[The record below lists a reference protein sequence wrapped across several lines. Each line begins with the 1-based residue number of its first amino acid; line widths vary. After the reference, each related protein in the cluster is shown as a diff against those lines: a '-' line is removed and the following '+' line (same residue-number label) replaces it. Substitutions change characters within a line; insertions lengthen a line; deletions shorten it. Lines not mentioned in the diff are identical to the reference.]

1 MASLNKVMVL
11 GNLGSDP
18 EVRTTQGGN
27 TVANFSVATT
37 EVRGSGDDRQEF
49 TEWHRIVVWGRQ
61 AETCQ
66 QYLAKGRQVYIEGRL
81 QTRSYEDRE
90 GVKRY
95 ATEIVAQQVQFL
107 GGKGANGTG
116 TGQDD
121 PEPGANG

>member
-1 MASLNKVMVL
+1 MASLNKVMVI

-18 EVRTTQGGN
+18 EVRTTQGGT

-37 EVRGSGDDRQEF
+37 EVRGSGDERQEF

-66 QYLAKGRQVYIEGRL
+66 QYLAKGRQVYLEGRL

-90 GVKRY
+90 GVKRSV
-95 ATEIVAQQVQFL
+95 TEIVAQQVQFL
-107 GGKGANGTG
+107 GGKGATG

-121 PEPGANG
+121 SEPGANG

>member
-1 MASLNKVMVL
+1 MKVARTVL
-11 GNLGSDP
+11 
-18 EVRTTQGGN
+18 
-27 TVANFSVATT
+27 
-37 EVRGSGDDRQEF
+37 RGERSSNAPDLPD
-49 TEWHRIVVWGRQ
+49 HRIVVWGRQ

-107 GGKGANGTG
+107 GGKGATG

>member
-1 MASLNKVMVL
+1 MASLNKVMVI

-18 EVRTTQGGN
+18 EVRTTQGGT

-37 EVRGSGDDRQEF
+37 EVRGSGDERQEF

-66 QYLAKGRQVYIEGRL
+66 QYLTKGRQVYLEGRL

-90 GVKRY
+90 GVKRS

-107 GGKGANGTG
+107 GGKGANGAS
-116 TGQDD
+116 QDD

>member
-1 MASLNKVMVL
+1 MASLNKVMVI

-61 AETCQ
+61 AETCK

-107 GGKGANGTG
+107 GGKGANGNG
-116 TGQDD
+116 AGQDD